1 MGGETEVRGGS
12 RAKRWLIW
20 RALILAGLGGLAAL
34 LLFTWPQESRERTRF
49 DMGSVD
55 AYSVGSVTTVEEGAF
70 HLVRL
75 NDETFIALSWTDSH
89 FRRCTVPWKP
99 DFVWPDP
106 DTGQPKEGWF
116 RDPCAGST
124 YDKEGHRV
132 FGPASR
138 DLDRYVVSIAD
149 DRVFVNTGRFVGGFK
164 PPSAACVPP
173 APSP

>member
-1 MGGETEVRGGS
+1 MGGETEVR
-12 RAKRWLIW
+12 RENITKRWLIW
-20 RALILAGLGGLAAL
+20 PALILAGLGGLAAL
-34 LLFTWPQESRERTRF
+34 LLFTWPQETRERTRF
-49 DMGSVD
+49 DMGPLD
-55 AYSVGSVTTVEEGAF
+55 GYAVGSVTTIEEGAF

-75 NDETFIALSWTDSH
+75 NDETFIALSWRDPH

-106 DTGQPKEGWF
+106 DTGRPKEGWF

-138 DLDRYVVSIAD
+138 DLDRYSVSIVD
-149 DRVFVNTGRFVGGFK
+149 DRVLVNTGTFVCGFG
-164 PPSAACVPP
+164 PPGAPCAPPVPTP
-173 APSP
+173 